1 MMHISKEDLAKVS
14 TKALD
19 ILLKHKVIEYRPE
32 QEVLDREVSQMAAA
46 EYFLPLEILS
56 MEALGLSYFDVD
68 TFDDSQRYQ
77 DEDYYRNRLEKL
89 SKASSG
95 RISFSAIEAQWE
107 GNVIKLSL
115 EFNGFSQVLEFDV
128 SEEEDMVPEPFVAFQ
143 LELLKRDIDGWTFV
157 LGSAHEAASRYYSV
171 PVSAARELEALEAG
185 SVKK

>member
-1 MMHISKEDLAKVS
+1 MMHLTKEELAKVS
-14 TKALD
+14 TKVLD

-32 QEVLDREVSQMAAA
+32 QEVLDREVNQMAAA

-68 TFDDSQRYQ
+68 IFDDSQRYQ
-77 DEDYYRNRLEKL
+77 DEDYYRNRLEEL

-95 RISFSAIEAQWE
+95 RINFSAIETRWE
-107 GNVIKLSL
+107 GNVITLSF
-115 EFNGFSQVLEFDV
+115 EFNGVSQVLEFDV
-128 SEEEDMVPEPFVAFQ
+128 SEEDMVPEPFVAFQ

>member
-1 MMHISKEDLAKVS
+1 MIHLTRGELAKVS
-14 TKALD
+14 SEALG

-32 QEVLDREVSQMAAA
+32 QEILDREVNQMAAS

-95 RISFSAIEAQWE
+95 RISFSTIEAQWE
-107 GNVIKLSL
+107 GNVITLSF
-115 EFNGFSQVLEFDV
+115 EFNGVSQVLEFDV
-128 SEEEDMVPEPFVAFQ
+128 SEEDMVPEPFVAFQ